1 MKNLIN
7 KILLVAL
14 VTVLG
19 GALAGCVPEQ
29 GVKKFSVSYNGF
41 GPGYASLM
49 VTVPS
54 ATTISY
60 VITEEPYI
68 GISPQ
73 ILNLVGTKNVIYK
86 DGEHQLLDYEIVE
99 NTKYYVYLVGLL
111 GETFS
116 ELYTFEFET
125 GEFVFDQI
133 ATVVGV
139 LPDGYKMHLSMPRSV
154 TEKPHATPGSRAIRY
169 SHANLMMYN
178 LRRESSD
185 DYEFLLWNGGRS
197 VRRDTTLVY
206 NDANNYGEVGY
217 DADEDGDIDEH
228 DKGMLWDPIA
238 PGEPIVHIAAEF
250 EYMKEPEGMGKDD
263 NYVVN
268 GFSYPGGWDPG
279 YYLPCLDSAKYWGI
293 YKTKAMTKGAGAIH
307 DIDLNSEV
315 DYAWNGQ
322 FQRML
327 FRTRV
332 PEVLDGKFEVSIEDL
347 RSVDATVIITPVG
360 KIFRYLFTI
369 LDDASYQYMLKL
381 LNGRE
386 EYLQWAVT
394 SYFAM
399 MNFGAIEVAAPEG
412 DYDNK
417 VAPIASIMLSDFY
430 YSVPS
435 DTKYHVLIT
444 GMEGEIGT
452 PQCFHHSTFSTP
464 KKTKDYGP
472 DITVTALPDESTP
485 FLAAFNVK
493 CEETPENPL
502 VSCYYGANYYKDW
515 VLEVNSGST
524 YETLGQTNQFTA
536 KEIEKICSPEGYTMY
551 IPSIDGAKTRLVVV
565 GWNDENISNGV
576 DTYEDVLAHP
586 AVADCTTP
594 YAEAEDLS
602 LNPLLDPME
611 SNNQTP
617 LLNGDWTLTATVLN
631 DGKEEVQR
639 AKVSIKNAL
648 VVEEDYPANLPDS
661 VLAIY
666 KSTTKWDDDQIYGY
680 FDQFKNLTEE
690 FNEKRL
696 RNQNQLLLEGWLDND
711 SEDRLMYMSP
721 WDVFASKSVTT
732 VDVESC
738 FTEFGPKLYLKVL
751 KDQHGL
757 DSLALT
763 ADMYHASPAANWS
776 VPFYLAGYAN
786 QESYNT
792 LFYFG
797 TETVFEA
804 PLEFPVELSEDK
816 NTLTIKGFVA
826 NNTKYYPNIIG
837 KDYSMLAGTVYI
849 LDHPI
854 VSDVV
859 LTRGWNPESQ
869 EQETPAVRSSSWGQI
884 AYPVTPEG
892 NPKLIEYSHRTRFER
907 QTPKEV
913 QKIDYKI
920 LSYEEIQKN
929 LDKYRIRK

>member
-54 ATTISY
+54 PTTISY
-60 VITEEPYI
+60 VITEEPYV

-139 LPDGYKMHLSMPRSV
+139 LPDGYKMHLSMPSSV

-238 PGEPIVHIAAEF
+238 PGEPVVFIAAEF
-250 EYMKEPEGMGKDD
+250 EYMKEPEGLGKDD
-263 NYVVN
+263 NYIVN

-279 YYLPCLDSAKYWGI
+279 YYLPCLDSTKYWGI
-293 YKTKAMTKGAGAIH
+293 YNTKAVTKGAGVIK
-307 DIDLNSEV
+307 DIDLSSEV
-315 DYAWNGQ
+315 DHAWSGE
-322 FQRML
+322 FQRKL

-332 PEVLDGKFEVSIEDL
+332 PDVLEGEFEISIEEL
-347 RSVDATVIITPVG
+347 RSVDATIRITPSEN
-360 KIFRYLFTI
+360 IYRYLFTI
-369 LDDASYQYMLKL
+369 LDEASYQYMLKL

-399 MNFGAIEVAAPEG
+399 MNFGAVEIVAGAGDTSAP
-412 DYDNK
+412 
-417 VAPIASIMLSDFY
+417 VAIVVLSDFF

-444 GMEGEIGT
+444 GMEGAIGS

-472 DITVTALPDESTP
+472 DIVVTALPEKSGP
-485 FLAAFNVK
+485 YEAVFNVK
-493 CEETPENPL
+493 CNATPENPL

-515 VLEVNSGST
+515 VLEVNGGST
-524 YETLGQTNQFTA
+524 YETLGQTTAFTED
-536 KEIEKICSPEGYTMY
+536 EIEQICSEEGLTFG

-565 GWNDENISNGV
+565 GWNDENISNGI
-576 DTYEDVLAHP
+576 DTYENVENHP

-594 YAEAEDLS
+594 YAEAADLS
-602 LNPLLDPME
+602 ANPLLDPMA
-611 SNNQTP
+611 SNNYQP
-617 LLNGDWTLTATVLN
+617 LLNGEWTLTATVIN
-631 DGKEEVQR
+631 NGVEEVQKS
-639 AKVSIKNAL
+639 KVNIKSAL
-648 VVEEDYPANLPDS
+648 VEGEDYPSTLPDS
-661 VLAIY
+661 VLTIY
-666 KSTTKWDDDQIYGY
+666 KEVTKWTDAEISGY
-680 FDQFKNLTEE
+680 FTKFKKLAEE
-690 FNEKRL
+690 YNEGRL
-696 RNQNQLLLEGWLDND
+696 RNQCKLLLEGWLDND
-711 SEDRLMYMSP
+711 SEGRLKHMSP
-721 WDVFASKSVTT
+721 WDMFISRDVST
-732 VDVESC
+732 VDVESM
-738 FTEFGPKLYLKVL
+738 FTEFGPKMYIKVN
-751 KDQHGL
+751 KDKQGR
-757 DSLALT
+757 DSLAIS
-763 ADMYHASPAANWS
+763 ANKYFASPVANWS
-776 VPFYLAGYAN
+776 VPFYMAGYAN
-786 QESYNT
+786 QATNNT
-792 LFYFG
+792 LFYYG
-797 TETVFEA
+797 TETRFDA
-804 PLEFPVELSEDK
+804 PLEFPVTLSEDK
-816 NTLTIKGFVA
+816 NTITIHGFEAEGV
-826 NNTKYYPNIIG
+826 KYYPNVIG
-837 KDYSMLAGTVYI
+837 QDYSLLTGTVYI
-849 LDHPI
+849 LEKPI
-854 VSDVV
+854 ISDVV
-859 LTRGWNPESQ
+859 LTRGWTGD
-869 EQETPAVRSSSWGQI
+869 EQTQTVAATRSARGRKACSVAPAGKPQLLKILDRTI
-884 AYPVTPEG
+884 FEKKAPV
-892 NPKLIEYSHRTRFER
+892 
-907 QTPKEV
+907 KEV
-913 QKIDYKI
+913 KYNL
-920 LSYEEIQKN
+920 LSLEQIHKN
-929 LDKYRIRK
+929 IEKNVK